1 MSKLEDL
8 FRRAATRAPQPLGF
22 GTAARDE
29 SGSGILLIGYA
40 RSQDI
45 SKSPE
50 LSKADVDAIV
60 LDSRGK
66 AVSKTAAN
74 ALENT
79 VWGSENAQFDA
90 EGIEELKGQGCDFLI
105 FDATDTSSMAVTD
118 DDLSSFLHVSGELDR
133 MTAAAV
139 NVLGFTGLSLVD
151 ALAGSSL
158 DVQQLIDLAKL
169 QAQVEGPLLV
179 RGSRVYASSEITALR
194 NAGVNALLVAL
205 DDAETIREIRGNMRQ
220 VQPKRS
226 SSSRSSSWSALAPH
240 SPDEE
245 DE

>member
-1 MSKLEDL
+1 
-8 FRRAATRAPQPLGF
+8 
-22 GTAARDE
+22 
-29 SGSGILLIGYA
+29 
-40 RSQDI
+40 
-45 SKSPE
+45 
-50 LSKADVDAIV
+50 
-60 LDSRGK
+60 
-66 AVSKTAAN
+66 
-74 ALENT
+74 
-79 VWGSENAQFDA
+79 
-90 EGIEELKGQGCDFLI
+90 LKGQGCDFLI
-105 FDATDTSSMAVTD
+105 FDAADTSSMAVND

-151 ALAGSSL
+151 ALEGSSL

-179 RGSRVYASSEITALR
+179 RGARVYATSEITALR

-205 DDAETIREIRGNMRQ
+205 DDAETIKETRENMRQ

-226 SSSRSSSWSALAPH
+226 SSRLSSWSALAPH

>member
-29 SGSGILLIGYA
+29 SGAGILLIGYA

-50 LSKADVDAIV
+50 LGQADVDAII
-60 LDSRGK
+60 LDSGGK
-66 AVSKTAAN
+66 AVTKTAAS
-74 ALENT
+74 ALEDA

-90 EGIEELKGQGCDFLI
+90 EGIEELKEQGCDFLI
-105 FDATDTSSMAVTD
+105 FDAADTSALAIND
-118 DDLSSFLHVSGELDR
+118 DDLASFLQVSGELDR

-151 ALAGSSL
+151 ALEDATL
-158 DVQQLIDLAKL
+158 NVQQMIDLAKL
-169 QAQVEGPLLV
+169 QAQVDGPLLV
-179 RGSRVYASSEITALR
+179 RGTRVFDTPEITALR
-194 NAGVNALLVAL
+194 NAGVNALVVAL
-205 DDAETIREIRGNMRQ
+205 DDAETIKETRENMKQ
-220 VQPKRS
+220 VQPKRNAP
-226 SSSRSSSWSALAPH
+226 RSSSWSALAPQ
-240 SPDEE
+240 SPDEG